1 MSSLSDQE
9 CHKADT
15 SGSPNVG
22 DRSSRPFNEVV
33 DAYERF
39 VSRERAMD
47 YGDRAV
53 TSHGSKATRSSTSG
67 HVEARGDQRES
78 TGVSTSG
85 DQGENKGVIPIA
97 EKVDDPS
104 LSISEELQ
112 SQAGDFLYPSSLI
125 KREDLVG
132 LAHTFHPSMGHRV
145 LIPDTF
151 TTRGI
156 NSNCRICR
164 SNKFS

>member
-1 MSSLSDQE
+1 M
-9 CHKADT
+9 
-15 SGSPNVG
+15 
-22 DRSSRPFNEVV
+22 
-33 DAYERF
+33 
-39 VSRERAMD
+39 SRERAMD
-47 YGDRAV
+47 YGDRAI
-53 TSHGSKATRSSTSG
+53 TSHGNKATRSSTSG

-85 DQGENKGVIPIA
+85 DQGENKGVIPRA

-132 LAHTFHPSMGHRV
+132 LAHTCHPSMGHRV

-151 TTRGI
+151 TTHELTHPPLGYVAISSHHLIVGLRFPLTQFLI
-156 NSNCRICR
+156 LVLNLLELAPI
-164 SNKFS
+164 